1 LTVLEAA
8 GLLLDEDEGEGLLVE
23 GDELPHAA
31 SPMQAM
37 DNSAVNPAP
46 LLLVMATMA
55 RT

>member
-8 GLLLDEDEGEGLLVE
+8 GLLLDEDEGLLVEE

-37 DNSAVNPAP
+37 DSSAVNPAP